1 MKLSIFAT
9 LATVFV
15 AGVNASAVIQRAA
28 QDVYSPH
35 ITSPTAGVVWTSGQ
49 TQTVT
54 WDTSD
59 APAHITNRIGRI
71 VLRKGATTT
80 PLVLADNFDILD
92 GKAQVTVPNV
102 VAGSDYEVVLFG
114 DSGNISP
121 EFTIT
126 GSGLAAATD

>member
-1 MKLSIFAT
+1 MKFSIFTT

-15 AGVNASAVIQRAA
+15 AAVNASAVIP
-28 QDVYSPH
+28 QDVYAPH
-35 ITSPTAGVVWTSGQ
+35 ITYPTAGVVWISGQ

-59 APAHITNRIGRI
+59 APTQITNPIGHI
-71 VLRKGATTT
+71 LLRKGSSTT
-80 PLVLADNFDILD
+80 PLILANNFNILD

-102 VAGSDYEVVLFG
+102 IEGDDYALVLFG
-114 DSGNISP
+114 DSGDWSP

-126 GSGLAAATD
+126 GSAVAN